1 MKWVLLLVCCI
12 TGLNLSAQPDDDIT
26 YTVNAATMVGAG
38 RYNIMDTYLS
48 PGSLTNYQG
57 WALRI
62 FDERMKYTHIAGGK
76 VSRQQ
81 QVQIDFASTRNPAGT
96 MKEYAGF
103 IDYSLGYHYHFD
115 AAPGLRLL
123 AGASVHALLGGVYN
137 TVSSNNPGSAKADL
151 DLDISCMA
159 SYRLKIGDF
168 PLQLRYQFQIP
179 FAGMLFSPRYGESYY
194 EIFQLGNSGGVI
206 KFSSFHN
213 KWAMKNIFTVD
224 IPLPW
229 LTIRTGYM
237 DNMYYLDVNSI
248 KSHLN
253 SRYFMIGIVKEFIS
267 VKNKGGKKYRSA
279 FY

>member
-1 MKWVLLLVCCI
+1 MRLLLLLVCCI
-12 TGLNLSAQPDDDIT
+12 AVSELSAQSDDDMVFST
-26 YTVNAATMVGAG
+26 NAATMVGAG

-48 PGSLTNYQG
+48 PGSRTNYQG

-62 FDERMKYTHIAGGK
+62 FDERMKYTRLAGGNI
-76 VSRQQ
+76 SRQQ
-81 QVQIDFASTRNPAGT
+81 QVQIDFSLARNPAGT

-103 IDYSLGYHYHFD
+103 IDYSLGYHYHFNVVPD
-115 AAPGLRLL
+115 LKLL
-123 AGASVHALLGGVYN
+123 AGASVHALLGGIYN
-137 TVSSNNPGSAKADL
+137 TMSSNNPGSAKVDL
-151 DLDISCMA
+151 DLDISCLA

-179 FAGMLFSPRYGESYY
+179 FIGMLFSPHYGESYY
-194 EIFQLGNSGGVI
+194 EIFQLGNHGGMV

-213 KWAMKNIFTVD
+213 KWAMKNLFTVD
-224 IPLPW
+224 IPLPG

-253 SRYFMIGIVKEFIS
+253 SRYFMIGIVKDFIY
-267 VKNKGGKKYRSA
+267 VKGKNRKKYRSA